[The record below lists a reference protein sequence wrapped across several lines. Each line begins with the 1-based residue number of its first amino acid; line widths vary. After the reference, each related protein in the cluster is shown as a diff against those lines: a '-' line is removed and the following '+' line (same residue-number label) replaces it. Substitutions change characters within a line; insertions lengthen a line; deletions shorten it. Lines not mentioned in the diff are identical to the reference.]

1 MITAAAAKVA
11 KSPDP
16 RSSSLSRICGSV
28 GSIPGIW
35 QKGSKEGGRNGMDD
49 GDGGCRKNGGEIGG
63 KTKAA
68 LMMPLHFRTILIRV
82 RAARWLRGRHLWGNI
97 SFDSLAAPVQHSLL
111 SFPLSENKQLC
122 HRGNE
127 ECASASVRVRCPYSR
142 GSFSLA
148 TPLIGISQ
156 LESAPATGANANG
169 TFRPLPIQP
178 LMFELQSCPP
188 IVIICV

>member
-1 MITAAAAKVA
+1 MA

-35 QKGSKEGGRNGMDD
+35 QKGAKEGGRNGMDD

-82 RAARWLRGRHLWGNI
+82 SAACLESMAGDIYWAIFPSSHWPHLFSI
-97 SFDSLAAPVQHSLL
+97 LCSLSLSPKTNSYAIVVMRSAP
-111 SFPLSENKQLC
+111 
-122 HRGNE
+122 
-127 ECASASVRVRCPYSR
+127 VRVRCPYSR